1 MNSCFLNKIF
11 FSTSQ
16 DQDPYSDFVRD
27 PDLENMTTDPK
38 HILTYNDYA
47 GMVFPLKNKK
57 K

>member
-1 MNSCFLNKIF
+1 MNSCFLNKNF

-16 DQDPYSDFVRD
+16 DPDPYSDFVRD